1 MKSLP
6 CPSPIPEE
14 NRMERGGGEE
24 IKKSET
30 VWSRSFAYRV
40 IPVYL
45 SATNGNRLGA
55 VK

>member
-1 MKSLP
+1 
-6 CPSPIPEE
+6 
-14 NRMERGGGEE
+14 
-24 IKKSET
+24 

-45 SATNGNRLGA
+45 SATNGNRFGA